1 MKRQKRKLI
10 LASRHALG
18 DITLMTAAVR
28 DLHRCFPG
36 QFVTDVRT
44 SCGTL
49 WNYNPHLRHL
59 DGKDPEVKTLE
70 LAYPLIDYSNRV
82 PYHAIHGYIDS
93 LGEQLGIEI
102 HATEFKGDI
111 YLSPQELGAPSAVA
125 RLVGQEVPYWVV
137 AAGGK
142 YDIPIKWW
150 ESGRYQ
156 HVVDAFE
163 GRILFV
169 QVGGKEDYHPGLNG
183 VIDLRGQTSVRE
195 LVLLVHHAQGVL
207 CGVTGLMHLAA
218 AVPVR
223 DPKSGLRP
231 CVVVAGG
238 REPSHWEAY
247 PHHQFIHTIGAL
259 PCCAVGGCWKSHPAS
274 FRYPTGQ
281 KRAKRSSLCT
291 NLVSELPRC
300 MDLIAPEEVIR
311 RIEMYFLG
319 SRIQYLRPA
328 QARLVRKV
336 ARATRM
342 NGAERYFGS

>member
-1 MKRQKRKLI
+1 
-10 LASRHALG
+10 
-18 DITLMTAAVR
+18 
-28 DLHRCFPG
+28 
-36 QFVTDVRT
+36 
-44 SCGTL
+44 L

-59 DGKDPEVKTLE
+59 DGNDPSVKTVE
-70 LAYPLIDYSNRV
+70 LGYPLINYSNRV

-93 LGEQLGIEI
+93 LGEQLEIEI
-102 HATEFKGDI
+102 RATEFKGDI
-111 YLSPQELGAPSAVA
+111 YLSSDEERAPSAVA
-125 RLVGQEVPYWVV
+125 QLVGQEVPYWIV

-156 HVVDAFE
+156 QVVDAFE

-169 QVGGKEDYHPGLNG
+169 QVGGKDDYHPGLKG
-183 VIDLRGQTSVRE
+183 VIDLRGRTSVRE

-223 DPKSGLRP
+223 DPKAGLRP

-259 PCCAVGGCWKSHPAS
+259 PCCATGGCWKSHPVSSPPRAGGE
-274 FRYPTGQ
+274 RV
-281 KRAKRSSLCT
+281 KRGSLCT
-291 NLVSELPRC
+291 NLVGELPRC
-300 MDLIAPEEVIR
+300 MDMITPEDVVR

-319 SRIQYLRPA
+319 SRIQYLKSH
-328 QARLVRKV
+328 QARSVKRV
-336 ARATRM
+336 TTDARQ
-342 NGAERYFGS
+342 NGDGRNFGS